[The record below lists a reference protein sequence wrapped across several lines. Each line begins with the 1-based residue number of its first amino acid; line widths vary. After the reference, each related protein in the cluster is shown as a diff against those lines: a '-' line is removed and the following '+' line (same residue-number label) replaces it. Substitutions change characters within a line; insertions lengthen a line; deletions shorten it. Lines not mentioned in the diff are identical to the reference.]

1 MKSEFKF
8 WAYLLM
14 ILSMVFTVLTVM
26 VVSGNALNPTIP
38 LVAFL
43 VACLFFLFT
52 WTWFFFG
59 ELRTK
64 VIAVEI
70 KSDEITVK
78 RYLGLSF
85 KKTFPI
91 DAFDGYKTSILSS
104 KSGSYEYLYL
114 IADGKRVIKLSEFY
128 HKNYKDLKRIIINKR
143 FKNLRFE
150 SFSYLNELRD
160 IFI

>member
-1 MKSEFKF
+1 
-8 WAYLLM
+8 
-14 ILSMVFTVLTVM
+14 M
-26 VVSGNALNPTIP
+26 VVTGHALNPNMS
-38 LVAFL
+38 LAAFL

-70 KSDEITVK
+70 NSHEITVR

-114 IADGKRVIKLSEFY
+114 IANGKRVIKLSEFY
-128 HKNYKDLKRIIINKR
+128 HENYKELKRILVNRR
-143 FKNLRFE
+143 FKNLGFE
-150 SFSYLNELRD
+150 SFSYLNELKD
-160 IFI
+160 MFK